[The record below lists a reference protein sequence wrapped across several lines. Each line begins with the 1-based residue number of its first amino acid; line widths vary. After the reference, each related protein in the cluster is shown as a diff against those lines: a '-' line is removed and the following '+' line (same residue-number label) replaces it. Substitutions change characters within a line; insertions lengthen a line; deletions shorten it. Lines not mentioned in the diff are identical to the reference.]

1 MDPKEL
7 LPELRTRHGRS
18 RERLAEKMHATR
30 QAVSCWETGETVTSI
45 MKSPDGTQ
53 PFQIGADRPSL
64 FYRTAQ
70 APTPVFR
77 QNECAWGC
85 DSARPP
91 PVWSYRSLQM
101 KNVGVRPRTPT
112 F

>member
-30 QAVSCWETGETVTSI
+30 QTVSCWETGETVTSI
-45 MKSPDGTQ
+45 IKSPDGAQ

-64 FYRTAQ
+64 FYRAAQ

-77 QNECAWGC
+77 QNVHGDVIAL
-85 DSARPP
+85 ARLLYGHIE
-91 PVWSYRSLQM
+91 VS
-101 KNVGVRPRTPT
+101 K
-112 F
+112 

>member
-7 LPELRTRHGRS
+7 LPELRTRHGRA

-45 MKSPDGTQ
+45 IKSPDGAQ

-64 FYRTAQ
+64 FYRAAQ

-77 QNECAWGC
+77 QNVHGDVIAL
-85 DSARPP
+85 ARLLYGHIE
-91 PVWSYRSLQM
+91 VS
-101 KNVGVRPRTPT
+101 K
-112 F
+112 

>member
-30 QAVSCWETGETVTSI
+30 QTVSCWETGETVTSI
-45 MKSPDGTQ
+45 IKSPDGAQ

-64 FYRTAQ
+64 FYRAAQ
-70 APTPVFR
+70 APTPVFQ
-77 QNECAWGC
+77 QNVHGDVIAL
-85 DSARPP
+85 ARLLYGHIE
-91 PVWSYRSLQM
+91 VS
-101 KNVGVRPRTPT
+101 K
-112 F
+112 